1 MNYFRLSF
9 FYLLFIAFISTSV
22 SAQIVQ
28 KYGDNNGAINSNSVL
43 ELESSNKGLLLP
55 RLALTSITAVAPL
68 SAHVQGMT
76 VYNTATA
83 VDVTPGI
90 YTNNG
95 TTWVRV
101 TDSAILSSYLPLT
114 GGSISGQLTST
125 VAVGTAP
132 FAVTSTTPVANL
144 SIGGNAATATT
155 ATTATNAT
163 NTGITNDTTTNATV
177 YPTYVTS
184 TTGNLSQKV
193 ANTKLNFNPSTGI
206 LNATGFSGTSL
217 SLSGQFTSTVAT
229 GTAPFA
235 VTSTTPVANLS
246 IGGNAATATT
256 ATNATNTGITND
268 TATAV
273 AVYPTFVTGSSGN
286 LPQKVTSTKLS
297 FIPSTGILTAT
308 GFSGSGAGLTGI
320 SASNITTGVLPVDNG
335 GTGVSTI
342 ADIQT
347 MLGLAGDNVAIGAT
361 AGVINQGTYGVAIG
375 GGSGN
380 DNQGIAAVAVGT
392 SAGAANQGEASVA
405 IGSNAAQSGQ
415 AEFSV
420 AIGYAAGQYDLG
432 ASSVAIGSHASS
444 YGANS
449 LAIGA
454 LASSTGAN
462 SIAIGALATTDSYTN
477 SAALGN
483 GASSTAH
490 NTIQLGN
497 TAVTNVS
504 TSGTITAG
512 AVTYPNTHGTANQV
526 LSTTGSGT
534 LVWTDVFNDITATE
548 VALNTKING
557 VQLYAIQGSFTATGS
572 STAVTVAKP
581 EGMTGYYSMTTYI
594 GGKTFRKEIF
604 SFDTTTATNNVI
616 TGTGPYTEIYPAGT
630 YNYVLEYFK

>member
-9 FYLLFIAFISTSV
+9 FFLVFIAFISTSV

-55 RLALTSITAVAPL
+55 RLALTSTTAVTPL

-83 VDVTPGI
+83 GDVTPGI
-90 YTNNG
+90 YTNSG
-95 TTWVRV
+95 AAWVRV

-114 GGSISGQLTST
+114 GGSISGQLRST
-125 VAVGTAP
+125 VV
-132 FAVTSTTPVANL
+132 
-144 SIGGNAATATT
+144 
-155 ATTATNAT
+155 
-163 NTGITNDTTTNATV
+163 
-177 YPTYVTS
+177 
-184 TTGNLSQKV
+184 
-193 ANTKLNFNPSTGI
+193 
-206 LNATGFSGTSL
+206 
-217 SLSGQFTSTVAT
+217 T

-235 VTSTTPVANLS
+235 VDSTTPVTNLS

-268 TATAV
+268 TTTAV
-273 AVYPTFVTGSSGN
+273 AVYPTFVTSNTGN

-297 FIPSTGILTAT
+297 FIPSTGILSATGFSGSGASLTGTASALSIGGNAATATTATNATNTGITSDITTAATFYPTFVSGISGNLPQKVASTDKLSFIPSTGILTAT
-308 GFSGSGAGLTGI
+308 GFSGSGAELTGI

-335 GTGVSTI
+335 GTGVTSI
-342 ADIQT
+342 AGIQT
-347 MLGLAGDNVAIGAT
+347 ILGLAGSNVAIGASS
-361 AGVINQGTYGVAIG
+361 GVTTQGTNAIAIGEGSGNFNQGSSSVAIG
-375 GGSGN
+375 PYAGYE
-380 DNQGIAAVAVGT
+380 NQGAT
-392 SAGAANQGEASVA
+392 SVA
-405 IGSNAAQSGQ
+405 IGSNAAQSGSG
-415 AEFSV
+415 ASSI
-420 AIGYAAGQYDLG
+420 AIGFAAGQGGSGDD
-432 ASSVAIGSHASS
+432 SIAIGSYASS

-454 LASSTGAN
+454 S
-462 SIAIGALATTDSYTN
+462 ATSGTYTN
-477 SAALGN
+477 SAAIGN
-483 GASSTAH
+483 GAESTGN

-512 AVTYPNTHGTANQV
+512 AVTYPNTHGTADQV

-534 LVWTDVFNDITATE
+534 LAWTDVSKNITSSE

-557 VQLYAIQGSFTATGS
+557 VQLYAIQGSFTATGT
-572 STAVTVAKP
+572 STAVSVTP
-581 EGMTGYYSMTTYI
+581 PSNMSGYYSMTTYKD
-594 GGKTFRKEIF
+594 GKTFRKEIF
-604 SFDTTTATNNVI
+604 SFNASTSTNNVI

-630 YNYVLEYFK
+630 YYYVLEYFK